1 MTPARNNEESQIL
14 SGWKEIASYLGAG
27 VRTVQRYEREL
38 LLPIHRPA
46 GKFRSRV
53 TAIKT
58 ELDRWVRHNPLQTD
72 EKAARLRAQTNRAG
86 AQFLL
91 VDVDVAL
98 TLSEMALNARNRENK
113 QRQYDSARKAYETI
127 NRLRRNLDLE
137 QGEWEKLDAKLQ
149 RLKSDLQKLE
159 KAF

>member
-1 MTPARNNEESQIL
+1 MSENKAAGTHIL
-14 SGWKEIASYLGAG
+14 SGWKEIANYLGKG
-27 VRTVQRYEREL
+27 VRTVQRYECEL
-38 LLPIHRPA
+38 RLPIHRPA
-46 GKFRSRV
+46 GKPRGSV

-58 ELDRWVRHNPLQTD
+58 ELDRWVKHNPDQLDDRT
-72 EKAARLRAQTNRAG
+72 ARLRAHANRIG

-98 TLSEMALNARNRENK
+98 TLSGMALNARSSENR

-127 NRLRRNLDLE
+127 KRLRRNLDLDGAE
-137 QGEWEKLDAKLQ
+137 REKLNSKLQ